1 VKKTIL
7 PLLLCLILSA
17 CGDTDFNITKIG
29 DNVVD
34 SMALTLDGS
43 RWGMAINGKSFQ
55 QDVLI
60 SQRGY
65 QYLAYYDARRNVCLS
80 RRKLLD
86 GQWEIIRFT
95 DYLFQ
100 SNDAH
105 NTISMEAPSRSLIRV
120 FCKRRMGDYSF
131 VIVAEVPAVGI
142 ACLLIIIPGR
152 GNGSTHG
159 RSTLVKESLRIW

>member
-1 VKKTIL
+1 MKKTIL

-55 QDVLI
+55 QDALI

-80 RRKLLD
+80 RRKLPD

-105 NTISMEAPSRSLIRV
+105 NTISMGICPNDGTIHLAFDHHVHPLHYRVSR
-120 FCKRRMGDYSF
+120 KG
-131 VIVAEVPAVGI
+131 VATTP
-142 ACLLIIIPGR
+142 
-152 GNGSTHG
+152 
-159 RSTLVKESLRIW
+159 